1 MGLGIEADPLLADLV
16 ARTPEVI
23 ATVQQELPCSF
34 PAPLAGAILDGLR
47 GSAERLE
54 KQLG

>member
-1 MGLGIEADPLLADLV
+1 LVADLV

-23 ATVQQELPCSF
+23 ATVQQELPSSF
-34 PAPLAGAILDGLR
+34 PEPLAGAILDGLQ

-54 KQLG
+54 KQLS